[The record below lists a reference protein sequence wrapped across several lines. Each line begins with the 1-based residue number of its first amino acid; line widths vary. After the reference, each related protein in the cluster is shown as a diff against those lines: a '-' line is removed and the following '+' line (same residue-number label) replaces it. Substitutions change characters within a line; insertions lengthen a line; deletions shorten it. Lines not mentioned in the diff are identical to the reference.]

1 MVIENRTNVKL
12 YVSDGTQRPIEPE
25 VRRYVT
31 EHIFDTTTIDSDI
44 GYVEIITEYYQRH
57 IKTSGRI
64 CAAESEEL
72 DSNGHKLIVVTEA

>member
-1 MVIENRTNVKL
+1 MVIENQTNVKL
-12 YVSDGTQRPIEPE
+12 YVSDGTQRPIEPG

-57 IKTSGRI
+57 IKTSGRL
-64 CAAESEEL
+64 SEEL